1 MCPKKSIQSLQKVS
15 HSAAYLKAFE
25 NCYQM
30 EKLHCSSENNTEN
43 QNKYF
48 ILIIIN
54 LKEYMFF
61 FLLFIPLICF
71 FSIFRKTE
79 RLSHISIRSFASKLI
94 IFFFYFIL
102 EKLKILSRST
112 FWFKQHF
119 LKIKSMLFCITS
131 ILSIKNL
138 HIWKQSFRELK
149 FFILIYIIKKNV
161 NKITFYNFF
170 QIN

>member
-1 MCPKKSIQSLQKVS
+1 MRFFREIFKKITCFLNIPKMKHKVMIPVHNNNFMCPKKSIQSLQKVS

-94 IFFFYFIL
+94 IFYFIL

-112 FWFKQHF
+112 SWFKQHF
-119 LKIKSMLFCITS
+119 Y
-131 ILSIKNL
+131 
-138 HIWKQSFRELK
+138 R
-149 FFILIYIIKKNV
+149 
-161 NKITFYNFF
+161 
-170 QIN
+170 

>member
-1 MCPKKSIQSLQKVS
+1 MRFFREILKKITCFLNIPKMKHKVMIPVHNNNFMCPKKSIQSLQKVS

-61 FLLFIPLICF
+61 FS
-71 FSIFRKTE
+71 FSFLSFVSFRYFEKRKGYHIFRSGVS
-79 RLSHISIRSFASKLI
+79 L
-94 IFFFYFIL
+94 
-102 EKLKILSRST
+102 
-112 FWFKQHF
+112 Q
-119 LKIKSMLFCITS
+119 
-131 ILSIKNL
+131 NL
-138 HIWKQSFRELK
+138 L
-149 FFILIYIIKKNV
+149 FFIL
-161 NKITFYNFF
+161 F
-170 QIN
+170 